1 MRMRR
6 LWIIL
11 TIVIMPQLVLAAD
24 NRFNL
29 ATQQDFGAKTG
40 FILDF
45 ENTTNS
51 SGVCPLSSLRLIC
64 GFGDGQNNYFMALTP
79 KWEYDVD
86 YLALMKVGPNGE
98 SIRLQ
103 IDQGKVVAENEQG
116 GDLKPA
122 VGPLLV
128 SDTPSWAQAPA
139 EYHFV
144 QTSLKVVSSSGR
156 TLVGHFTESHLSPIL
171 WLFAPPPSR
180 KYPWVTNPGDSLTIE
195 AGFKIVQNPD
205 LRSFAPVI
213 DRYGQVIQANWRG
226 KIKSD
231 AQLKRAVAHER
242 DVLQKWGTDKD
253 EDAYGGWLKAGWKEK
268 PTGFYRVV
276 KHNGK
281 WWLITPLGN
290 PCFYTGICSAPSTTW
305 ETTPVTGREYLF
317 ADLPPKTG
325 LYAAAWSKNQWG
337 IDDDTEYCAFQTANL
352 IREYGSNWNEASI
365 HLLVRRIQ
373 AWRFCGLG
381 KWCGPTR
388 HLPYSPVLY
397 RWDVPSLAG
406 RPDIFDPSVQA
417 KFRAS
422 LERQI
427 LPERNNPCVVGWS
440 LGNEYDEIIQP
451 SEIQSILKMPA
462 TVPAK
467 KALVDYDIDSLH
479 HGDLSQAADGLGVQ
493 GATTREELESA
504 TCNPNAKDLEALRE
518 FYADRYYDF
527 IYKTI
532 KSIDPN
538 HLYLGFWI
546 VPGWWVN
553 ATDWSLIAKHCDV
566 IGYDRYAPDFAD
578 SMVQGLFKSAGK
590 PVLCGEFSFP
600 PTYNGA
606 RGFGVYPT
614 NAVDDRDSGAK
625 YVRWIR
631 DAANNPYCVGC
642 YWFEYRDEPVTGR
655 GPGHGPD
662 LIYGEHYAFGF
673 VDVTDQPR
681 YALIEQARQINAEA
695 SAIRNR

>member
-1 MRMRR
+1 MKR
-6 LWIIL
+6 LLLFL
-11 TIVIMPQLVLAAD
+11 TLLAMPHIVMAGD

-40 FILDF
+40 FIIDF
-45 ENTTNS
+45 ENTTNA

-79 KWEYDVD
+79 QWTYDMNYTV
-86 YLALMKVGPNGE
+86 LMKVGSHGE
-98 SIRLQ
+98 SIQLLD
-103 IDQGKVVAENEQG
+103 DQGKVVAENEQG
-116 GDLKPA
+116 GRLKPA

-144 QTSLKVVSSSGR
+144 QTSLKVTSSSGR
-156 TLVGHFTESHLSPIL
+156 SLIGHFAEAHLSPVL
-171 WLFAPPPSR
+171 WLFASPPSQS
-180 KYPWVTNPGDSLTIE
+180 YPWVTNPGDTLTIE
-195 AGFKIVQNPD
+195 AGFKIIQNPS
-205 LRSFAPVI
+205 LRDVAPII
-213 DRYGQVIQANWRG
+213 DKYGQVIQANWPQ

-231 AQLKRAVAHER
+231 VQLKQAMTRER
-242 DVLQKWGTDKD
+242 EALNKWGTDKD

-276 KHNGK
+276 KHDGK
-281 WWLITPLGN
+281 WWLITPLGH

-317 ADLPPKTG
+317 ADLPPKKG
-325 LYAAAWSKNQWG
+325 LFAAAWSKNQWG
-337 IDDDTEYCAFQTANL
+337 INDGTEYCAFQTANL
-352 IREYGSNWNEASI
+352 IREYGSKWSEASI
-365 HLLVRRIQ
+365 NLLVKRIH
-373 AWRFCGLG
+373 AWRMCGLG

-388 HLPYSPVLY
+388 RLPYQPVLY

-406 RPDIFDPSVQA
+406 HPDIFDPSVRA

-422 LERQI
+422 LEKQI
-427 LPERNNPCVVGWS
+427 LPEKNNPCVIGWS
-440 LGNEYDEIIQP
+440 LGNEYDEIITP
-451 SEIQSILKMPA
+451 TEIQTILKMSA
-462 TVPAK
+462 AVPAK
-467 KALVDYDIDSLH
+467 KALVDYDIQTLH
-479 HGDLSQAADGLGVQ
+479 NGDLSQAAEGLGAQ
-493 GATTREELESA
+493 ATTQEELEAAS
-504 TCNPNAKDLEALRE
+504 CNPTAKDLEALRE
-518 FYADRYYDF
+518 FYADRYYGF
-527 IYKTI
+527 IYKTV

-566 IGYDRYAPDFAD
+566 IGFDRYAPVFAD
-578 SMVQGLFKSAGK
+578 SMIQGLFKSADK

-600 PTYNGA
+600 PTYNGE
-606 RGFGVYPT
+606 RGFGFYPT
-614 NAVDDRDSGAK
+614 NAVDDQDSGAK
-625 YVRWIR
+625 YVQWIR
-631 DAANNPYCVGC
+631 AAAKNPYCVGC
-642 YWFEYRDEPVTGR
+642 YWFEYRDEPITGR

-662 LIYGEHYAFGF
+662 LLYGEHYAFGF

-681 YALIEQARQINAEA
+681 YSLIEQARQINAEA